1 MLPNPTDAEVA
12 ILTLLWEHGPS
23 TVREVHERLDRENV
37 RYTTTLKQLQI
48 MYEKGLVTRDGSS
61 RTHVYEANLSR
72 ARMEEMLVKSF
83 MDGVFGGSAMRL
95 VTRALAVK
103 GATEDER
110 RAVRELIAEMGGAS
124 EAAD

>member
-48 MYEKGLVTRDGSS
+48 MYEKGLVTRDDSS